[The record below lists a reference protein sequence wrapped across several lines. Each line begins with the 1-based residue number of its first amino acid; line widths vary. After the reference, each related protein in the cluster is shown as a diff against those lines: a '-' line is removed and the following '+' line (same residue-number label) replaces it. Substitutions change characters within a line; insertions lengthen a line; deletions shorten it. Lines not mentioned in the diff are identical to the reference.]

1 MSSSSGPRRTEFPV
15 APCERGV
22 DRNMQA
28 INLEA
33 NLEANF
39 EVVLFTGTA
48 FAILVKTGQIGKKS
62 LQITAVFFIIGNRV
76 CKISCKEREP

>member
-1 MSSSSGPRRTEFPV
+1 
-15 APCERGV
+15 
-22 DRNMQA
+22 MQA

-62 LQITAVFFIIGNRV
+62 LQITAVFSIMENRV
-76 CKISCKEREP
+76 CNCKISCKEREP